1 MKKKVLMLTAVMAT
15 CASLATGCSNSPT
28 QESAG
33 QETQQAEME
42 ESGSE
47 TETAPDEAAGQESQQ
62 TEMEESGNETET
74 TPDEAEASGKDDSQE
89 STLIGTMGEIKDF
102 LFIVVSQD
110 GTGYVFPFEE
120 KPEGL
125 DNIETGD
132 TVKVTYTGTISE
144 FDPFEGEV
152 LSVEKE

>member
-1 MKKKVLMLTAVMAT
+1 MKKKVLMLTAVMAA
-15 CASLATGCSNSPT
+15 CASLATGCSNSPA
-28 QESAG
+28 QENAG
-33 QETQQAEME
+33 QETQQ
-42 ESGSE
+42 
-47 TETAPDEAAGQESQQ
+47 
-62 TEMEESGNETET
+62 TEMEETGNKTET
-74 TPDEAEASGKDDSQE
+74 TPDEAAEQESQQAEMEETGNEAKTAPDEAAASEKDDPQA
-89 STLIGTMGEIKDF
+89 STLSGTVEEIKDF
-102 LFIVVSQD
+102 MFIVVGQD

-125 DNIETGD
+125 DSIETGD

>member
-33 QETQQAEME
+33 QETQQ
-42 ESGSE
+42 
-47 TETAPDEAAGQESQQ
+47 

-74 TPDEAEASGKDDSQE
+74 TPDEATGQETQQTAMEENRNEAKTAPDEAAASEKDDPQA
-89 STLIGTMGEIKDF
+89 STLSGTVEEIKDF
-102 LFIVVSQD
+102 MFIVVGED
-110 GTGYVFPFEE
+110 GTGYALSFEE

-125 DNIETGD
+125 DSIEVGD
-132 TVKVTYTGTISE
+132 TVKVTYTGTLSE
-144 FDPFEGEV
+144 FDPFEGKI
-152 LSVEKE
+152 LSIEKE